1 MPPRRSK
8 KVELDD
14 GEWFDLEVKQVGNSK
29 TQFETAKKKQE
40 NISEWNYL
48 PPMGHCSDIF
58 KYKNEEGE
66 TVIAIIAI
74 GGQDWKDPTRAGQI
88 SADIFLKVLLVTEDE
103 VAGLGP
109 FRQIKAIKAV
119 SSKQPGSMADGF
131 GSMLRPVKNA
141 TINITKS
148 DNSGTF
154 EAIIAVG
161 ELLEAGGKSNLTSD
175 LVYKISG
182 NASSSTIE
190 DITLYP
196 IQKPKDNEMY
206 GGPLPDHPLLS
217 GHKPTSRRG
226 HTGTGLGNSLILYV
240 GGVQHK
246 SQLLKKA
253 MIPDPFLLL
262 ESETMKIVNLGF
274 EGTFRRAHHCTEFI
288 KELNKVVVCG
298 GMLVPEVTGS
308 KVSEWFPVNEFSIY
322 KLDFD
327 LSQVVMIERVTVSID
342 VESPLQMQ
350 GVASAVFGTDVVF
363 AGGFIKPSIVPK
375 FGKAPPISSNLM
387 LVDFKKMTAKILDS
401 SDEGRSAQAS
411 LAVLD
416 SKSLI
421 LIGGSM
427 EALRIFTTKP
437 MIEEKPCVYAEKC
450 KVFQKVVKSEIEK
463 LEISCESHEQIF
475 SHVLCDL
482 TLKMSIPIIKKSLKS
497 GKTVSYSCPV
507 CKGSMAEKRKKK

>member
-1 MPPRRSK
+1 MAPRRSK

-58 KYKNEEGE
+58 KYENEDGE
-66 TVIAIIAI
+66 KVTAIIAI
-74 GGQDWKDPTRAGQI
+74 GGQDWRDPTRAGQI
-88 SADIFLKVLLVTEDE
+88 SADIFIKELLLTDDE

-119 SSKQPGSMADGF
+119 SSKQTGSMADGF
-131 GSMLRPVKNA
+131 GSMIRPVKNA

-148 DNSGTF
+148 DSSGAF
-154 EAIIAVG
+154 EAVLAFG

-175 LVYKISG
+175 QVYKILG
-182 NASSSTIE
+182 NASSSMIE
-190 DITLYP
+190 DVTLYP
-196 IQKPKDNEMY
+196 SQKPADNEMY

-217 GHKPTSRRG
+217 GHKPSSRRG
-226 HTGTGLGNSLILYV
+226 HTGTVVGNSLILYV

-262 ESETMKIVNLGF
+262 KSETMELVKLGF

-288 KELNKVVVCG
+288 KEMNKLIICG
-298 GMLVPEVTGS
+298 GMLVPEISGS
-308 KVSEWFPVNEFSIY
+308 KVSEWYPVNEFSIY
-322 KLDFD
+322 KLDDD
-327 LSQVVMIERVTVSID
+327 LLKVTLIESVTVGIE

-350 GVASAVFGTDVVF
+350 GVASAVFGTEVVY
-363 AGGFIKPSIVPK
+363 AGGFIKPSQVPK
-375 FGKAPPISSNLM
+375 FGQSPPINSNLM
-387 LVDFKKMTAKILDS
+387 LVDFKKMTAKVLDS
-401 SDEGRSAQAS
+401 SADGKSAQAS

-416 SKSLI
+416 AKSLI

-437 MIEEKPCVYAEKC
+437 MIEEKPCIYAEKC

-463 LEISCESHEQIF
+463 LEISCENHEQIF
-475 SHVLCDL
+475 SHVLCDS
-482 TLKMSIPIIKKSLKS
+482 TLKVSIPIIKKSLKS

-507 CKGSMAEKRKKK
+507 CKGAIAEKKKKK